1 MKARAN
7 DLSGFQFRLVGSG
20 HYEVTY
26 TNPHRGDYYVA
37 IITDM
42 TLIDTTHNAVWAK
55 AKDIQH
61 LRYVVKRGGTH
72 YNKYGKRL
80 CTETNPSLRN

>member
-1 MKARAN
+1 MRVFAN

-26 TNPHRGDYYVA
+26 TNPRRGDYYVA
-37 IITDM
+37 VITDM
-42 TLIDTTHNAVWAK
+42 TLIDATYNAVWAK

-61 LRYVVKRGGTH
+61 LRYVVKRNGTH
-72 YNKYGKRL
+72 YNKYGKKL
-80 CTETNPSLRN
+80 